1 MQETWVTQVRFLS
14 WEDPLEKEMATFS
27 SILAWRIPWT
37 AGGLQSIRSHRVRHD
52 WRDLACMYVY
62 TYVLCVYVCMHVYVC
77 IFGSTMIQIL
87 SSNHF
92 DYPENK
98 IQTSHSGSRK
108 PSRLC
113 LLTYIL
119 PLTHTFLT
127 CHLPSVPQTYQAFSL
142 SAPPHSLYPALE
154 FSPSWSASF
163 LTSNPQ
169 LSYNFL
175 RLVILNQLSKVTIQ
189 PLATPPKFKFFFCLV
204 PSKVSRSFLYLL
216 IFFF

>member
-1 MQETWVTQVRFLS
+1 
-14 WEDPLEKEMATFS
+14 
-27 SILAWRIPWT
+27 
-37 AGGLQSIRSHRVRHD
+37 
-52 WRDLACMYVY
+52 
-62 TYVLCVYVCMHVYVC
+62 MHVYVC

-127 CHLPSVPQTYQAFSL
+127 CHLPSVPQTYQAFAL

-154 FSPSWSASF
+154 FSPS
-163 LTSNPQ
+163 
-169 LSYNFL
+169 
-175 RLVILNQLSKVTIQ
+175 
-189 PLATPPKFKFFFCLV
+189 
-204 PSKVSRSFLYLL
+204 
-216 IFFF
+216 

>member
-1 MQETWVTQVRFLS
+1 
-14 WEDPLEKEMATFS
+14 MATFS

-113 LLTYIL
+113 LLMYIL

-127 CHLPSVPQTYQAFSL
+127 CHLPSVPQTYRVFSL
-142 SAPPHSLYPALE
+142 STSTLPVSCTWILSFLNCVLPDLQSSTFIQLPQTGHSQPALQ
-154 FSPSWSASF
+154 SDHSASCH
-163 LTSNPQ
+163 TS
-169 LSYNFL
+169 
-175 RLVILNQLSKVTIQ
+175 
-189 PLATPPKFKFFFCLV
+189 
-204 PSKVSRSFLYLL
+204 
-216 IFFF
+216 